1 MVSDLNIRVF
11 NPFQVEFCEWF
22 KMKVQFYSFACNCA
36 VFPTP
41 FIEEPV
47 LSPLYILG
55 SFVIN

>member
-1 MVSDLNIRVF
+1 MVSDLNIRIS

-22 KMKVQFYSFACNCA
+22 KMRVQFYSFACNCA
-36 VFPTP
+36 VSPTP

>member
-22 KMKVQFYSFACNCA
+22 TMRVQFYSFACNCA
-36 VFPTP
+36 VSPAP